1 MDRCLLFLQQF
12 AQTMDD
18 KFRVS
23 CLKHCYVVVAVAHG
37 AGVATGAVSHL
48 DIEGGVAHYEGGIR
62 REVHPVEEGQYH
74 IWRGLWRDTVVES
87 YVGFKIL
94 LDVVPLKDQF
104 ETVPIAR
111 SYNRHSDA
119 LLMELLQRGLYLG
132 KQLYGGNLVS
142 HEKLGV
148 DTHRRSCL
156 FFAKFSQPAKCLVER
171 QTDTFH
177 HGFLRGNR
185 ATHRFEG
192 SAQRGNDTRCCV
204 GQSAIEIEEDAAL
217 VRTALCEERCGSSSC
232 GRGNRGVLHKYVL
245 VCVCAV
251 DK

>member
-1 MDRCLLFLQQF
+1 
-12 AQTMDD
+12 MDD

-23 CLKHCYVVVAVAHG
+23 RLKHCYVVIAVAHG
-37 AGVATGAVSHL
+37 ASVAAGAVSHL
-48 DIEGGVAHYEGGIR
+48 DIKGGVAHYEGGIR

-74 IWRGLWRDTVVES
+74 IGRGLGCDTVVES
-87 YVGFKIL
+87 HVGFKKL
-94 LDVVPLKDQF
+94 LDAVSLKDKF

-111 SYNRHSDA
+111 SYNCHSDA

-156 FFAKFSQPAKCLVER
+156 FFAKFSQPAKCLIER

-177 HGFLRGNR
+177 HGVLRRDR

-192 SAQRGNDTRCCV
+192 SAQRGNDTWCRV
-204 GQSAIEIEEDAAL
+204 GQCSVEIEEDAAL

-245 VCVCAV
+245 VFAYAV
-251 DK
+251 GK

>member
-1 MDRCLLFLQQF
+1 
-12 AQTMDD
+12 MDD
-18 KFRVS
+18 KFGVS

-48 DIEGGVAHYEGGIR
+48 DVEGGVAHYEGGIR

-87 YVGFKIL
+87 HVGFKKL
-94 LDVVPLKDQF
+94 LDVVSLKDEF

-111 SYNRHSDA
+111 SYNRHSDT

-156 FFAKFSQPAKCLVER
+156 FFAKFSQPAKCLIER

-177 HGFLRGNR
+177 HGVLRGDR
-185 ATHRFEG
+185 ATHRLERG
-192 SAQRGNDTRCCV
+192 AQRGNDTWCRV
-204 GQSAIEIEEDAAL
+204 GQCAVEIEEDAAF
-217 VRTALCEERCGSSSC
+217 VGAALCEERCGSSSC

-245 VCVCAV
+245 VFAYAV
-251 DK
+251 GK